1 MAHLHVSTA
10 RQSTRLGQ
18 SVESA
23 SHDPLEPNAVND
35 LWISD
40 LTNDLFCFGLCDL
53 EPGAADGVDELALLS
68 LTSDVAEGAGMV
80 ARTRHA
86 ELGL

>member
-10 RQSTRLGQ
+10 RRSARLGQ
-18 SVESA
+18 SVEST
-23 SHDPLEPNAVND
+23 SHDPLEPDAVND

-40 LTNDLFCFGLCDL
+40 LTNDLSCFGLCDR
-53 EPGAADGVDELALLS
+53 EPGATDGVDELGLLS
-68 LTSDVAEGAGMV
+68 LTTDVAEGAGMV
-80 ARTRHA
+80 ARTHHD